1 MKSFKKN
8 LLFNSQPFL
17 LNNICEID
25 MNVEL
30 QMRSPIVFDAE
41 NILGTVTKQGV
52 ASVW

>member
-17 LNNICEID
+17 LNNICETD

-30 QMRSPIVFDAE
+30 QMRSIVFDAE